1 MRKTF
6 TTIAG
11 LAFTATF
18 LLAGCDVEKTQEG
31 DVTLPKY
38 EVEKTKEGNVTL
50 PKYDVT
56 APSVVVGTT
65 EKQVEVPTVTTETK
79 TITVPV
85 VGVQTAEEK
94 KAEEAKAAA
103 AK

>member
-1 MRKTF
+1 MRKSIITLSS
-6 TTIAG
+6 IA
-11 LAFTATF
+11 LASTF

-31 DVTLPKY
+31 NVTLPKY
-38 EVEKTKEGNVTL
+38 EKTQEGSVTM

-85 VGVQTAEEK
+85 IGVQTADEKKAEEK
-94 KAEEAKAAA
+94 KAEGK
-103 AK
+103 

>member
-1 MRKTF
+1 M
-6 TTIAG
+6 
-11 LAFTATF
+11 
-18 LLAGCDVEKTQEG
+18 
-31 DVTLPKY
+31 
-38 EVEKTKEGNVTL
+38 TL

-85 VGVQTAEEK
+85 IGVETAEEK
-94 KAEEAKAAA
+94 KKAEGK
-103 AK
+103 